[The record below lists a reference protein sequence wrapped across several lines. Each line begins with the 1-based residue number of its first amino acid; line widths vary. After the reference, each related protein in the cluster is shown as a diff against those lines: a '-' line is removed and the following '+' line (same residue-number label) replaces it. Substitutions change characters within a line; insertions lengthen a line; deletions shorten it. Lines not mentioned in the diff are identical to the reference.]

1 MAKIDIKIKNT
12 PTKNI
17 ANQKIFNIKNA
28 LAVSIFLIAMLLVIF
43 YRFPSL
49 TFNSDLNYYTE
60 YFQQNLSKENALLS
74 DIREGLAFGKK
85 VNALDKYHFDFNPDY
100 SQVYITLF
108 QRGSKPLRFGSKRST
123 LSDTIDRAVF
133 KLRQRSGFKKFDI
146 ADADKCRILF
156 EIVQS
161 EKRIQLADIDYGRF
175 TKTRFEPGI
184 NGLKFNH
191 ANKTYYFMP
200 TDASVFSHL
209 TLKQVLNEMA
219 KRIGLGKFTNKISG
233 RIERLMQLDIECFL
247 LTSKAFVT
255 YGNDILPLYR
265 GYPAP
270 MEFSKKNIRKT
281 LKTSVDWMLAN
292 MNRDGSFLYY
302 YDGVKDTIKDHEH
315 SQKRTLDNLYYNIL
329 RHSGGT
335 ITLLKMY
342 DFTKDKKYLNA
353 AKSSLDYLIKKL
365 HLQDADGQKAYYVYY
380 NEKSK
385 LGGTGI
391 ALTAF
396 VQYYMAS
403 KDKSYHPYME
413 GMVRHLLSRIE
424 PDGEMIGYYIHPGF
438 NDGKP
443 IINPSPENKKA
454 LFSFYY
460 PGEALLGL
468 ALYEREIDLAPEFRK
483 KIRRLSK
490 LALDFL
496 VDIRPTRYKDLFTS
510 LPADGWLMQAIEE
523 WSYDKDFQRK
533 AYLDFVYNDARAM
546 MEHMYNY
553 GNSKFYDY
561 PGSFFY
567 NYGDVSYPDGARSE
581 GLIAAYYLARRMGQT
596 KLAEKI
602 LKSCKLAATSLLYTY
617 NSKASTF
624 MHKYPEKSTG
634 AFRFKYTRQWVRV
647 DSVQHTAC
655 FYKRLY
661 NALNRSF

>member
-1 MAKIDIKIKNT
+1 MAKRKNQNSRKNSSKKVAPKKFLT
-12 PTKNI
+12 PQNI
-17 ANQKIFNIKNA
+17 
-28 LAVSIFLIAMLLVIF
+28 LAAAILAIAILLVIL
-43 YRFPSL
+43 YRYPAL
-49 TFNSDLNYYTE
+49 TFESDLNYYTE
-60 YFQQNLSKENALLS
+60 YFKQDFSKEKALLN
-74 DIREGLAFGKK
+74 DIRAALATGEKP
-85 VNALDKYHFDFNPDY
+85 NPADRYHFDFNPDY

-108 QRGSKPLRFGSKRST
+108 QRGRKPIRYGSTRNT
-123 LSDTIDRAVF
+123 LPETVDRVVL
-133 KLRQRSGFKKFDI
+133 KLRQHSRFQSFDVG
-146 ADADKCRILF
+146 DADKCRILF

-161 EKRIQLADIDYGRF
+161 EKQVKLTNLDYDRF
-175 TKTRFEPGI
+175 TQNRFEPGI
-184 NGLKFNH
+184 NGLKFNYDR
-191 ANKTYYFMP
+191 KTYYFMP
-200 TDASVFSHL
+200 TDAAVYSHL
-209 TLKQVLNEMA
+209 SLKQVLNEMA
-219 KRIGLGKFTNKISG
+219 KRIGLGKFSNKISK
-233 RIERLMQLDIECFL
+233 RIERLMQLDIDCFL

-270 MEFSKKNIRKT
+270 IEFSEATIRKT

-292 MNRDGSFLYY
+292 MNSDGSFLYY
-302 YDGVKDTIKDHEH
+302 YDGVEDSVKDHEH
-315 SQKRTLDNLYYNIL
+315 SQNRTFDNLYYNIL

-342 DFTKDKKYLNA
+342 DHTKDKKYLNA
-353 AKSSLDYLIKKL
+353 AKHSLDYLVENMR
-365 HLQDADGQKAYYVYY
+365 LQDVNGKKAYYVFY

-396 VQYYMAS
+396 VQYFMAS

-413 GMVRHLLSRIE
+413 GMARHLLSRIE
-424 PDGEMIGYYIHPGF
+424 PDGEMIGYYIHPDF
-438 NDGKP
+438 NGGEP
-443 IINPSPENKKA
+443 ITDPSPEEKKA

-468 ALYEREIDLAPEFRK
+468 ALYEREVDLDPAFRK
-483 KIRRLSK
+483 EIRRLSK

-533 AYLDFVYNDARAM
+533 AYLDFVYNDAEAM
-546 MEHMYNY
+546 IEHMYSY
-553 GNSKFYDY
+553 SNSKYYDY

-581 GLIAAYYLARRMGQT
+581 GLIAAYYLAHRTGRTQ
-596 KLAEKI
+596 LAEKI
-602 LKSCKLAATSLLYTY
+602 LEGCKLAATSLLYTY

-624 MHKYPEKSTG
+624 MHKYPEKATG

-661 NALNRSF
+661 DALKQ